1 MKSHGLFRLA
11 SKVWNTP
18 HLIHPESFKVISDY
32 FVKRHSNDFRL
43 DPIYPD
49 DDDDQTDN
57 QYTAAVTSN
66 GVGLLCVDGSLT
78 YKPVV
83 TMCGDVGTSYQQL
96 VDQTQ
101 EMAAAGIK
109 TIVMEVS
116 SGGGQASHCFEAAAD
131 IRAIC
136 DENGIQLIG
145 YADEMACSAAYAL
158 ICVCDTVIANPSSE
172 LGSIGVLI
180 ALWDSSKALE
190 MEGYKPIFI
199 SAGENKI
206 PYQEDGSFKQS
217 FLDGLQDDVNRLNQE
232 FVAHVSNYTGLD
244 AKTIIDFQAN
254 TYDAQTAVQL
264 GLANAVMTSKEFAAY
279 VAQAHKGN
287 TQ

>member
-1 MKSHGLFRLA
+1 MQSHGLFRLA

-18 HLIHPESFKVISDY
+18 HLIHPEAFRVISDY
-32 FVKRHSNDFRL
+32 FVKRNSDGFRL

-49 DDDDQTDN
+49 DDDDDDN
-57 QYTAAVTSN
+57 QYNAAVTSN
-66 GVGLLCVDGSLT
+66 GIGVLRVDGSLT
-78 YKPVV
+78 YKPVM
-83 TMCGDVGTSYQQL
+83 TLCGEVGTSYQQL
-96 VDQTQ
+96 VDDTQ

-116 SGGGQASHCFEAAAD
+116 SGGGQASHCFETAAA
-131 IRAIC
+131 IRDIC

-158 ICVCDTVIANPSSE
+158 ICVCDTVIANPSAE

-180 ALWDSSKALE
+180 ALMDTSKALE
-190 MEGYKPIFI
+190 MQGYKPIFI

-217 FLDGLQDDVNRLNQE
+217 FLDSLQEDVDRLNQE

-244 AKTIIDFQAN
+244 KKTIIDFQAN